1 MPDGSVGWMLFVLPP
16 DDGVRRLPQLA
27 AVEDPQHQNGAA
39 VVAVLK
45 GVRSTEHRQHD
56 LPVLV
61 AISERAAPLRMAR

>member
-1 MPDGSVGWMLFVLPP
+1 
-16 DDGVRRLPQLA
+16 
-27 AVEDPQHQNGAA
+27 VEDPQHQNGAA